1 METVNVS
8 SLKTNPMEALRKSQK
23 DLVVVTNRDRP
34 DALLVGLASTGVLDL
49 AGVRTARRYL
59 PATGASVRARSNL
72 RCANK

>member
-49 AGVRTARRYL
+49 AGPLKLALRERI
-59 PATGASVRARSNL
+59 GAAWEL
-72 RCANK
+72 G